1 MKFNKDNFRYVDHT
15 PKGSNVRE
23 IIALGAYL
31 GSTVKGSAKC
41 DPRDNFD
48 ANIGETLAA
57 LRCNEKIAERRMNN
71 AVSKVEDALVAL
83 EKAQAEPLAH
93 RKTRKKQWL
102 WVSAVGNAVV
112 LTIFQKKKIC
122 G

>member
-31 GSTVKGSAKC
+31 GATVKGSAKC

-48 ANIGETLAA
+48 VNTGKTLAA

-71 AVSKVEDALVAL
+71 AVSKVEDALIAL
-83 EKAQAEPLAH
+83 EKAQAEYDKSSKYLAH
-93 RKTRKKQWL
+93 AQSEYAEASKMLVDFVETF
-102 WVSAVGNAVV
+102 N
-112 LTIFQKKKIC
+112 
-122 G
+122 